1 MYLFKICILKN
12 NKVILNKFDM
22 IEYRYNID
30 NKVFDDFCTFL
41 NHELNKEYY
50 ILNNEVKEICFR
62 IYDVIC
68 LYFSYEDLI
77 PEIKCLLKITP
88 ENFVNV
94 LYECIKKIAIDFNN
108 TQNKKE

>member
-12 NKVILNKFDM
+12 NKVILNKFNM

-41 NHELNKEYY
+41 NYKLNKEYY
-50 ILNNEVKEICFR
+50 TLNTEVKEICFR
-62 IYDVIC
+62 THNTIY
-68 LYFSYEDLI
+68 LYFSYDDLI

-94 LYECIKKIAIDFNN
+94 LYESIKKIAIDFNN